1 MYCVYCADACVCL
14 YINIH
19 THTTK
24 RDREYVWT
32 DKACS
37 IVSYLLII
45 NVTIDCILQPTPSFF
60 SAIWW
65 MLTGSYLRT
74 YGHSVQPACPAET
87 ASWPAA
93 MKTVYSC
100 QTQQWKQYTRT
111 KHSNAK
117 QYTHIPTAAM
127 KTVCLYQLQQWK
139 QHTHTNHSNENS
151 ILITA
156 AMKNGRWN
164 YSIQQNC
171 ECVFPNI
178 KVSHS
183 SKSVIFPKACE
194 LKCIQFCEQWHS

>member
-1 MYCVYCADACVCL
+1 MNVLCVLYRCMCVSI

-117 QYTHIPTAAM
+117 QYTHTNCSNENSMLIPTAAM
-127 KTVCLYQLQQWK
+127 KAAYSYQPQQWK
-139 QHTHTNHSNENS
+139 QYTHNCSNE
-151 ILITA
+151 
-156 AMKNGRWN
+156 KW
-164 YSIQQNC
+164 
-171 ECVFPNI
+171 
-178 KVSHS
+178 
-183 SKSVIFPKACE
+183 
-194 LKCIQFCEQWHS
+194 